1 MEELKREL
9 EQIEKRK
16 AEIEYQLYIMEK
28 YELE

>member
-9 EQIEKRK
+9 EQIEQRK